1 MNVEVLPLKVLVTRQ
16 VVRNRV
22 DYSTFL
28 NGTLKEELDRLD
40 MLAGDFRIEDSRVI
54 IDGVKGLSSEDWQER
69 KKYMPRSVV
78 NPVESNED
86 FSIVEKTINGKRTWT
101 INDLSDTE
109 TDLMSNMSSCEE
121 RSGFWIYSE
130 DFIEDGRLVSFAK
143 VSEVY
148 NSKMRLSLH
157 YYQSLIADK
166 QGNLTRRLIFDVPI
180 LGIKITKDIW
190 AVRIKEAQNSSELED
205 GKDSEEGDVEVNATL
220 ASQRQAVKNGL
231 LSNAGG
237 LGGVYNWARR
247 SLRTREERDI
257 QISESES
264 LVCLIVTFVVVFFCG
279 FCVGICA

>member
-130 DFIEDGRLVSFAK
+130 DFIEDGKLVSFAK

-205 GKDSEEGDVEVNATL
+205 GKESEEGDVHINATL
-220 ASQRQAVKNGL
+220 ACLRQAVKNGL
-231 LSNAGG
+231 LSNAFNGQT
-237 LGGVYNWARR
+237 N
-247 SLRTREERDI
+247 
-257 QISESES
+257 
-264 LVCLIVTFVVVFFCG
+264 
-279 FCVGICA
+279 

>member
-1 MNVEVLPLKVLVTRQ
+1 MNIQVPSLKVLVTRQ

-69 KKYMPRSVV
+69 KKILPRSVV

-180 LGIKITKDIW
+180 LGIKITKDIL
-190 AVRIKEAQNSSELED
+190 AVKIKDAQSSSGLED
-205 GKDSEEGDVEVNATL
+205 GIESEEGDVHINATL
-220 ASQRQAVKNGL
+220 ASRNT
-231 LSNAGG
+231 GG
-237 LGGVYNWARR
+237 LARR
-247 SLRTREERDI
+247 GLRTWEERDI
-257 QISESES
+257 LMSESES
-264 LVCLIVTFVVVFFCG
+264 LVDLIVTFVVFFFCG
-279 FCVGICA
+279 LCWVLCLKRCLLA

>member
-1 MNVEVLPLKVLVTRQ
+1 MNVEVLPLKVLVSRQ

-40 MLAGDFRIEDSRVI
+40 MLAGDFRIEDSRVV

-78 NPVESNED
+78 NPVESNKD

-247 SLRTREERDI
+247 GLRTREERDI

-264 LVCLIVTFVVVFFCG
+264 LVCLIVTFVVFFFCG
-279 FCVGICA
+279 FCVGFSA

>member
-1 MNVEVLPLKVLVTRQ
+1 MNVEVLPLKVLVSRQ

-22 DYSTFL
+22 DYSAFL

-121 RSGFWIYSE
+121 RSGLWIYSE

-180 LGIKITKDIW
+180 LGIKITKDIL
-190 AVRIKEAQNSSELED
+190 AVRIKEAQNSSELDD
-205 GKDSEEGDVEVNATL
+205 GKESVEGDVQVNATL

-231 LSNAGG
+231 LGNAGG
-237 LGGVYNWARR
+237 LGGVYKSVRR
-247 SLRTREERDI
+247 ILRTREEMDI

-264 LVCLIVTFVVVFFCG
+264 SVYLIVTLVVFF
-279 FCVGICA
+279 FCVFCVRFSA

>member
-1 MNVEVLPLKVLVTRQ
+1 
-16 VVRNRV
+16 
-22 DYSTFL
+22 
-28 NGTLKEELDRLD
+28 
-40 MLAGDFRIEDSRVI
+40 
-54 IDGVKGLSSEDWQER
+54 
-69 KKYMPRSVV
+69 MPRSVV

-205 GKDSEEGDVEVNATL
+205 GKESEEGDVQVNATL

-264 LVCLIVTFVVVFFCG
+264 LVCLIVTFVVVFFCA
-279 FCVGICA
+279 FCVGNCA

>member
-69 KKYMPRSVV
+69 KKYLPRSVV

-101 INDLSDTE
+101 INDLSDRE

-157 YYQSLIADK
+157 YYQSLVADK

-190 AVRIKEAQNSSELED
+190 AVRIKEPQNSSEFED
-205 GKDSEEGDVEVNATL
+205 GKEPVEGDVQVNATL
-220 ASQRQAVKNGL
+220 ASQRQAVENGL

-237 LGGVYNWARR
+237 LGGVYNSVRR
-247 SLRTREERDI
+247 ILRTGEEMDI

-264 LVCLIVTFVVVFFCG
+264 SVYLIVTLVVFFFCV
-279 FCVGICA
+279 FCVGFSA